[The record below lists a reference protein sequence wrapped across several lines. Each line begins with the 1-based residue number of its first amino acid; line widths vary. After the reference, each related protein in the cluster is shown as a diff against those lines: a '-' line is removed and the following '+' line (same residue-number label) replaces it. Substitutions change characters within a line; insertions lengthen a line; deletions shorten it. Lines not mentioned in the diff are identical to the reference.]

1 MMKYAIKAVA
11 RRRDSHRVVIRM
23 NHLVKSAGMINL
35 LNCLM
40 QLLMNDFALFE

>member
-1 MMKYAIKAVA
+1 MKYAMSTAVK
-11 RRRDSHRVVIRM
+11 RRDSHLVVIRV

>member
-1 MMKYAIKAVA
+1 MKMSSMTPLWRLRDHRCVIK
-11 RRRDSHRVVIRM
+11 M

-35 LNCLM
+35 LNCLV

>member
-1 MMKYAIKAVA
+1 MKMSGMTPLWRLRDHRCVIK
-11 RRRDSHRVVIRM
+11 M

-35 LNCLM
+35 LNCLV